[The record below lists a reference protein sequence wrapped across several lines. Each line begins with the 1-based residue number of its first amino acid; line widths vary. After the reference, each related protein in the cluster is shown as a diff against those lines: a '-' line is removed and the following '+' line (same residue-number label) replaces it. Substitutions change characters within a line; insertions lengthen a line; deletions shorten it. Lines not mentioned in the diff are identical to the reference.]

1 MLGALIM
8 ARGTRASLDD
18 KIAEL
23 RAKVEKKEQETS
35 ELKKQVKELEN
46 QRRIEMLSKVEAV
59 AKEKGISVD
68 ELLESLVK

>member
-1 MLGALIM
+1 MLGELIM
-8 ARGTRASLDD
+8 ARGPKANLDD

-23 RAKVEKKEQETS
+23 NTKIEKKEQEAS

-46 QRRIEMLSKVEAV
+46 QRRIDMLSKVEAV
-59 AKEKGISVD
+59 AKEKGVSVD

>member
-1 MLGALIM
+1 M

-23 RAKVEKKEQETS
+23 KAKIEKREQEVS